1 MTFNPLLKKES
12 VQIARDFL
20 QRAGE
25 VEDVHAAELL
35 LTDIV
40 EFLMQH
46 RISSRLLLS
55 NLAITAY
62 QRFRQQKIIGVPV
75 ASKASWM
82 G

>member
-1 MTFNPLLKKES
+1 MTFNPLLKEES

-20 QRAGE
+20 QRSGE
-25 VEDVHAAELL
+25 IEDVHAAELL
-35 LTDIV
+35 LTDTV

-46 RISSRLLLS
+46 GISNRLLLS

-62 QRFRQQKIIGVPV
+62 QRFRQQKIIDVPE
-75 ASKASWM
+75 ARKASWM